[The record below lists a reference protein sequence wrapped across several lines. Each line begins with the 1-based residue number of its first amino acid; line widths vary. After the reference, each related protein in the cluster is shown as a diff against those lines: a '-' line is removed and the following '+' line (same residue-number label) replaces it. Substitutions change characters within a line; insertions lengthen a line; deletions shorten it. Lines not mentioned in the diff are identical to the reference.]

1 MAIPDPVWAESREA
15 LVDSTQFITT
25 SAGTASTAYGDETL
39 RVGPNDLLEVTVFEA
54 PELDRSVRVDNT
66 GRISLPLLGDVIAG
80 GLTPR
85 ELEGRLE
92 TILRERFIR
101 DPHVS
106 VQVSEMQSHAV
117 SVVGAV
123 ARPGVFQIREARP
136 LLELIALAGGLAPNA
151 GESVIIVRGRPSA
164 PNGATA
170 VVGVQADASEAAP
183 MTLTV
188 DLQALLESGG
198 AHDQVTVHPGD
209 QVKVIPAG
217 LIYVVGEVRKP
228 GAFPLARGPDLTV
241 LRAIA
246 VAEGFGPNAAKGRAM
261 IIRTSASG
269 ERIEVPVDLGDVLAG
284 RAADV
289 ELQPQDVVF
298 VPSSRTRAVTLGA
311 VDALVRMVTLRGVF

>member
-1 MAIPDPVWAESREA
+1 MVTGQGSRSASCDVCSSTRAPSACQIRADTAEPGRHVRAQLAAACAGHHHAIAARGIRFTALALALLAMGCTPARQSEPMAIPDPVWADSREA

-25 SAGTASTAYGDETL
+25 SAGTASTAYGGETL

-54 PELDRSVRVDNT
+54 PELDRSDRVDNT

-92 TILRERFIR
+92 TILRDRFIR

-151 GESVIIVRGRPSA
+151 GESVIIVRGRPST

-183 MTLTV
+183 
-188 DLQALLESGG
+188 
-198 AHDQVTVHPGD
+198 
-209 QVKVIPAG
+209 
-217 LIYVVGEVRKP
+217 
-228 GAFPLARGPDLTV
+228 
-241 LRAIA
+241 
-246 VAEGFGPNAAKGRAM
+246 
-261 IIRTSASG
+261 
-269 ERIEVPVDLGDVLAG
+269 
-284 RAADV
+284 
-289 ELQPQDVVF
+289 
-298 VPSSRTRAVTLGA
+298 
-311 VDALVRMVTLRGVF
+311 